1 MNIQSKDINQIIE
14 LGLEQY
20 SGKKIGDYINKI
32 TRMFF
37 INDEVSSSTLVEELT
52 SHG

>member
-14 LGLEQY
+14 FGLDQY
-20 SGKKIGDYINKI
+20 SGKRIRDYINKTI
-32 TRMFF
+32 RTCF
-37 INDEVSSSTLVEELT
+37 INDKVSSSTLVEDLT